1 MADERTTRARAIFA
15 DALRRDPQ
23 ERYEFI
29 DQACAGQ
36 PELRADVVALLEAH
50 IAGGQP
56 TEDIARAD
64 YPGVQHGVRHAAKR
78 SPNPSGK
85 VIGPYVIR
93 EELGRG
99 GMGVVYLADDTRLLR
114 QVALKALSPD
124 LGREQSGRERLRREA
139 RAAAGLSHPGIA
151 TVFALEEIGEEL
163 YLVCEYVAGQS
174 LRKLLG
180 SGPLPMHQV
189 LDIGSQIARTLAVAH
204 AAGVVHR
211 DLKPE
216 NIIRTPDGVVKVLD
230 FGLARVQGLTTLT
243 NAGIILGTPAYMAP
257 EQALGQPLDFRT
269 DVFALGVI
277 LYEMASGTNPFVA
290 RSITATM
297 MRIVETGAPALS
309 EARPGSPLELDRIVA
324 LCLRKD
330 PLDRYASTQ
339 ALADDLDR
347 LSAEASPGRRT
358 ADPGAAEASHA
369 SGGGGWTPL
378 GWWKFHQATVAATYV
393 LMLYP
398 VWRARV
404 WLSEPWSMIFLL
416 WTLACTAAAV
426 SLRMHLL
433 FMARF
438 YIGDLAE
445 QHAHTHGWIR
455 LSDTGFS
462 AGLLLAAIGIGG
474 AHPEFAMLLVG
485 VATAAMIGTLVI
497 EPATTRAAFRRSGI
511 VPVASIRRAAG

>member
-1 MADERTTRARAIFA
+1 VADARTTRAREIFA

-23 ERYEFI
+23 ERYDFI

-36 PELRADVVALLEAH
+36 PALRAEVAALLEAH

-56 TEDIARAD
+56 TEGGQA
-64 YPGVQHGVRHAAKR
+64 GVPPVHQAAKTP
-78 SPNPSGK
+78 PNPSGRA
-85 VIGPYVIR
+85 IGPYVIR
-93 EELGRG
+93 GELGRG

-114 QVALKALSPD
+114 QVALKVLSPD
-124 LGREQSGRERLRREA
+124 IGRDHRGRERLRREA

-163 YLVCEYVAGQS
+163 YMVCEYVAGQS

-180 SGPLPMHQV
+180 SGPMPIDQV
-189 LDIGSQIARTLAVAH
+189 LDVGAQIARTLAVAH

-216 NIIRTPDGVVKVLD
+216 NIIRTPAGVVKVLD
-230 FGLARVQGLTTLT
+230 FGLARVEGLTTLT
-243 NAGIILGTPAYMAP
+243 NAGIVLGTPAYMAP
-257 EQALGQPLDFRT
+257 EQALGQPVDFRT
-269 DVFALGVI
+269 DLFALGVI
-277 LYEMASGTNPFVA
+277 LYEMAAGTNPFVA
-290 RSITATM
+290 RSVTATM
-297 MRIVETGAPALS
+297 MRIVETEAPALS
-309 EARPGSPLELDRIVA
+309 QARAGSPLELDRIVA

-330 PLDRYASTQ
+330 PRERYDSTQ
-339 ALADDLDR
+339 TLADDLDR
-347 LSAEASPGRRT
+347 LSAEATPGRRLP
-358 ADPGAAEASHA
+358 ADTGGAETTPSA
-369 SGGGGWTPL
+369 GGGGWTPL
-378 GWWKFHQATVAATYV
+378 GWWRFHQATVAAAYV

-426 SLRMHLL
+426 SLRLHLL

-438 YIGDLAE
+438 YLDDLAE
-445 QHAHTHGWIR
+445 QHAHTQGWIR
-455 LSDTGFS
+455 LSDTGLS
-462 AGLLLAAIGIGG
+462 AGLLVGAIAIGS

-485 VATAAMIGTLVI
+485 VATAALVGALVI

-511 VPVASIRRAAG
+511 VPVAPWKRA

>member
-1 MADERTTRARAIFA
+1 MA
-15 DALRRDPQ
+15 
-23 ERYEFI
+23 
-29 DQACAGQ
+29 
-36 PELRADVVALLEAH
+36 ALLEAH

-56 TEDIARAD
+56 TEDVARAD
-64 YPGVQHGVRHAAKR
+64 HPGVRHGVRHAAKT
-78 SPNPSGK
+78 PVDPGGK

-114 QVALKALSPD
+114 QVALKALSPE

-151 TVFALEEIGEEL
+151 TVFALEEIDEEL

-216 NIIRTPDGVVKVLD
+216 NIIRTPAGVVKVLD
-230 FGLARVQGLTTLT
+230 FGLARVQGQTLTTLT
-243 NAGIILGTPAYMAP
+243 HTGVILGTPAYMAP
-257 EQALGQPLDFRT
+257 EQALGQPVDFRT
-269 DVFALGVI
+269 DLFALGLL
-277 LYEMASGTNPFVA
+277 LYEMATGTNPFVA
-290 RSITATM
+290 RTVTATL
-297 MRIVETGAPALS
+297 MRIVETEAPALS
-309 EARPGSPLELDRIVA
+309 LARAGSPLELDRIVA
-324 LCLRKD
+324 MCLRKD
-330 PLDRYASTQ
+330 PLDRYGSTQ
-339 ALADDLDR
+339 TLADDLDR
-347 LSAEASPGRRT
+347 LSAEAPPGRRT
-358 ADPGAAEASHA
+358 PADTGAAEASLST
-369 SGGGGWTPL
+369 SGGRWTPL
-378 GWWKFHQATVAATYV
+378 GWWKFHQATVATTYV

-404 WLSEPWSMIFLL
+404 WLSEPWNMIFLL

-438 YIGDLAE
+438 YIDDLAE

-455 LSDTGFS
+455 LSDAGFS
-462 AGLLLAAIGIGG
+462 AGLLLAAIAIGG

-485 VATAAMIGTLVI
+485 VATAAIVGTLVI
-497 EPATTRAAFRRSGI
+497 EPATTRAAAFRRSGI
-511 VPVASIRRAAG
+511 VPVAPWKKA